1 MRYGGAHNTKKEM
14 LPQLV
19 TMLRMESHSV
29 VQRRAA
35 IVASMEVGIVQKK
48 IIASAP
54 FFVICVFFFKEYRVM
69 PFLCEL
75 FLTNCSFVFL
85 VNVSKI
91 LLIFIQMR

>member
-1 MRYGGAHNTKKEM
+1 VRYGGAHNTKKEM

-48 IIASAP
+48 FITSAP
-54 FFVICVFFFKEYRVM
+54 FFVICVFFFQEYRVM

>member
-1 MRYGGAHNTKKEM
+1 VRYGGAHNTKKEM

-48 IIASAP
+48 FIASAP